1 MMKSIFVN
9 VERCVACKS
18 CEVACALNRSS
29 LSKRLPEAISE
40 TPLPLS
46 RVRVEDADTDGGFP
60 VQCRHCADAPCL
72 DACPAKALYRD
83 ATGLVL
89 LRDERCI
96 GCWMCVMVCPF
107 GVPQPFRHY
116 RKMIKCD
123 QCIGMDAPFCVE
135 SCPTH
140 ALLFLDPDEIA
151 RGAVKLQRGR
161 LTGLDF
167 VAAKTL
173 CKP

>member
-1 MMKSIFVN
+1 MKSIFVN

-18 CEVACALNRSS
+18 CEIACALNRSS

-40 TPLPLS
+40 TPSPIS
-46 RVRVEDADTDGGFP
+46 RVRVEDTDAEGGFP

-89 LRDERCI
+89 LSDERCI

-107 GVPQPFRHY
+107 GAPQPFRHY

-123 QCIGMDAPFCVE
+123 QCIGMDAPSCVD

-140 ALLFLDPDEIA
+140 ALLFLDPEEIA
-151 RGAVKLQRGR
+151 RGTVKLQKGR
-161 LTGLDF
+161 LARLDF
-167 VAAKTL
+167 VAEKTL
-173 CKP
+173 GKP